1 MEKDFKFAV
10 EDIQRINLSE
20 YEDDEFAVAKMGY
33 LSTKPNSHGLK
44 ISEKVL
50 RESASTVLNKWLVAD
65 MTGIVD
71 AGTHTKEEKIVGRIP
86 KEQDVE
92 FVYDDDGYLRAY
104 VDVVISKIYAKDFC
118 KIFEEENNRA
128 VSVEMRVLSNEDD
141 ESIVESFKIV
151 GVTTLGKQIRPSCPD
166 SDIEFTRFSE
176 EEADKFFAKVHNNS
190 LTALKKFV
198 EERKESMA
206 EQEKLVSH
214 PIDTSKEAMY
224 DGEWDGQKAKQ
235 DLVKEKNFKTLAPK
249 VCMKLEPGW
258 EDHEVTKLGY
268 PVMMLHS
275 GKWVYST
282 KGLASALG
290 YAKKEDETEVINKVE
305 KIYKKLGLDSDRK
318 EDDAK
323 MAEIEFAAVDI
334 GDMWG
339 KMWDA
344 LHARYPDGD
353 WGSVYRIDGIYEEDN
368 KKFAVIHHK
377 DEDTKYRLDFSLT
390 EEGLTL
396 ADEIVKVELEIIETD
411 EVKKFAEPENA
422 EKYTKFEIEGRKA
435 WAKVIKKVQDHEG
448 DSAYVDSIED
458 DHIIYTKDDV
468 RYRVEADVKVDKDD
482 KSVDAD
488 IKWGT
493 VKKDKNQKMAE
504 MTPEEMAEKIGELQ
518 KNIEDRDN
526 IIMEKDK
533 KMGEMEAEL
542 SELREYK
549 AACEKKELATSVESI
564 MAEVKDCMA
573 EDKYNEFRNEGLT
586 CKMSELDAW
595 AKKVKAFC
603 FENGKVP
610 KNSKKHGD
618 VFSFAAPAEN
628 NQKPMNVW
636 DRLKNL

>member
-1 MEKDFKFAV
+1 MEKNFSFAV

-128 VSVEMRVLSNEDD
+128 VSVEMRVLSNEND
-141 ESIVESFKIV
+141 ESLVESFKIV
-151 GVTTLGKQIRPSCPD
+151 GVTTLGKQIRPSCPN
-166 SDIEFTRFSE
+166 SDITVTRFSE

-190 LTALKKFV
+190 LTVLKKFV

-235 DLVKEKNFKTLAPK
+235 DLVKEKNFKTLASK

-258 EDHEVTKLGY
+258 EDREVTKLGY
-268 PVMMLHS
+268 PVMMLHD
-275 GKWVYST
+275 GKWVYAA
-282 KGLASALG
+282 KGLSSALG
-290 YAKKEDETEVINKVE
+290 YAKKENETEVINKVE

-323 MAEIEFAAVDI
+323 MAETTQ
-334 GDMWG
+334 
-339 KMWDA
+339 
-344 LHARYPDGD
+344 
-353 WGSVYRIDGIYEEDN
+353 N
-368 KKFAVIHHK
+368 
-377 DEDTKYRLDFSLT
+377 
-390 EEGLTL
+390 
-396 ADEIVKVELEIIETD
+396 
-411 EVKKFAEPENA
+411 
-422 EKYTKFEIEGRKA
+422 FEIEGRKA

-448 DSAYVDSIED
+448 DGAYVDSIED
-458 DHIIYTKDDV
+458 NHIIYTKGDV
-468 RYRVEADVKVDKDD
+468 RYRVEADIKVDKDD

-488 IKWGT
+488 IKWDT
-493 VKKDKNQKMAE
+493 VKKDADQKMAE
-504 MTPEEMAEKIGELQ
+504 DEAKCEDKEEKKMSDDCDCKDDDDEEDFAKKCTDMAKQ
-518 KNIEDRDN
+518 IEERDN
-526 IIMEKDK
+526 IIMDKDKKIKEMEEELAELREFKKTCMEKDK
-533 KMGEMEAEL
+533 
-542 SELREYK
+542 
-549 AACEKKELATSVESI
+549 ACAVESV
-564 MAEVKDCMA
+564 MNEVKDFMDSEQFKALRDEGMA
-573 EDKYNEFRNEGLT
+573 CEFAQI
-586 CKMSELDAW
+586 DAW
-595 AKKVKAFC
+595 TNKVKAIS
-603 FENGKVP
+603 FESVKGNKKTTKTSSVMWFSAP
-610 KNSKKHGD
+610 VQTEKNKNSLW
-618 VFSFAAPAEN
+618 A
-628 NQKPMNVW
+628 
-636 DRLKNL
+636 

>member
-1 MEKDFKFAV
+1 MRKEVKFENDSELKDF
-10 EDIQRINLSE
+10 QE
-20 YEDDEFAVAKMGY
+20 YDENKLAIAKICV
-33 LSTKPNSHGLK
+33 LSTAPNSHQLN
-44 ISEKVL
+44 ISEEVL
-50 RESASTVLNKWLVAD
+50 RRDIGTIRGNFLVAD
-65 MTGIVD
+65 MMFGD
-71 AGTHTKEEKIVGRIP
+71 ATTHTPNEVPVGYFLPNEDIEFEEVEKDGMKIV
-86 KEQDVE
+86 KAW
-92 FVYDDDGYLRAY
+92 AY
-104 VDVVISKIYAKDFC
+104 A
-118 KIFEEENNRA
+118 
-128 VSVEMRVLSNEDD
+128 VLSKRYASAAYEMFVQDNHRATSIEMTVETPEDD
-141 ESIVESFKIV
+141 EHEVLSFNAFGSTI
-151 GVTTLGKQIRPSCPD
+151 LGKTVAPSCKD
-166 SDIEFTRFSE
+166 AEMSLVRFA
-176 EEADKFFAKVHNNS
+176 EEANNFFDKKRDSINS
-190 LTALKKFV
+190 LKQFV
-198 EERKESMA
+198 EERKKKMA

-224 DGEWDGQKAKQ
+224 DGEWDGQKTKQ

-249 VCMKLEPGW
+249 VCMKLESGW
-258 EDHEVTKLGY
+258 EDREVNKLGY
-268 PVMMLHS
+268 PVMMLHN

-323 MAEIEFAAVDI
+323 MAEIDFAAVDI
-334 GDMWG
+334 GDMWSRLCETINRRQG
-339 KMWDA
+339 WE
-344 LHARYPDGD
+344 Y
-353 WGSVYRIDGIYEEDN
+353 SISGIYEQGN
-368 KKFAVIHHK
+368 KKFAVLK
-377 DEDTKYRLDFSLT
+377 DRGGESYRLDFSLT
-390 EEGLTL
+390 EEGLTI
-396 ADEIVKVELEIIETD
+396 ADEIVKVQTEFIETD
-411 EVKKFAEPENA
+411 DVKKFAEPEDA
-422 EKYTKFEIEGRKA
+422 EKYTQFEIEGRKA

-448 DSAYVDSIED
+448 DGAYVDSIED

-468 RYRVEADVKVDKDD
+468 RYRVEANVKADKDD

-493 VKKDKNQKMAE
+493 VKKDKDQKMAE
-504 MTPEEMAEKIGELQ
+504 MTSEEMAEKIGELQ

-564 MAEVKDCMA
+564 MAEVKDCMS
-573 EDKYNEFRNEGLT
+573 EDKYKEFRDEGLT

-595 AKKVKAFC
+595 SNKVKAFC
-603 FENGKVP
+603 FENGKVGKTTK
-610 KNSKKHGD
+610 KNDGI
-618 VFSFAAPAEN
+618 FSFAAPAEN

>member
-10 EDIQRINLSE
+10 EDIQRLNVEE
-20 YEDDEFAVAKMGY
+20 YDENEYCVARMKF
-33 LSTKPNSHGLK
+33 LSTRPNSHGLK
-44 ISEKVL
+44 FSEEVL
-50 RESASTVLNKWLVAD
+50 KRDAKTVLGTWIVAEMLAGD
-65 MTGIVD
+65 FLTHTPAESIIGIV
-71 AGTHTKEEKIVGRIP
+71 P
-86 KEQDVE
+86 KDQDVE
-92 FVYDDDGYLRAY
+92 FAEADDGYIDAY
-104 VDVVISKIYAKDFC
+104 VDVVLSKRYAKDAYDVFV
-118 KIFEEENNRA
+118 KDNDRS
-128 VSVEMRVLSNEDD
+128 VSIEFNYSHPEDD
-141 ESIVESFKIV
+141 EYEVESYVIR
-151 GVTTLGKQIRPSCPD
+151 GTTILGKTVNPSVPQAN
-166 SDIEFTRFSE
+166 ITVTRFSQ

-224 DGEWDGQKAKQ
+224 DGEWDGQKTKQ
-235 DLVKEKNFKTLAPK
+235 DLVKEKNFKTLAPR
-249 VCMKLEPGW
+249 VCMKLESGW
-258 EDHEVTKLGY
+258 EDREVNKLGY
-268 PVMMLHS
+268 PVMMLHN

-323 MAEIEFAAVDI
+323 MAEIDFAAVDI
-334 GDMWG
+334 GDMWSRLYEAINRRQG
-339 KMWDA
+339 WE
-344 LHARYPDGD
+344 Y
-353 WGSVYRIDGIYEEDN
+353 SISGIYEQNN
-368 KKFAVIHHK
+368 KKFAVLK
-377 DEDTKYRLDFSLT
+377 DRGGESYRLDFSLT
-390 EEGLTL
+390 EEGLTI
-396 ADEIVKVELEIIETD
+396 ADEIVKVQTEFIETD
-411 EVKKFAEPENA
+411 DVKKFAEPEDA
-422 EKYTKFEIEGRKA
+422 EKYTQFEIEGRKA

-448 DSAYVDSIED
+448 DGAYVDSIED

-468 RYRVEADVKVDKDD
+468 RYRVEADVKADKDD

-488 IKWGT
+488 IKWDT
-493 VKKDKNQKMAE
+493 VKKDKDQKMAK
-504 MTPEEMAEKIGELQ
+504 MTSEEMAEKIGELQ

-564 MAEVKDCMA
+564 MAEVKDCMS
-573 EDKYNEFRNEGLT
+573 EDKYKEFRDEGLT

-595 AKKVKAFC
+595 SNKVKAFC
-603 FENGKVP
+603 FENGKVGKTTK
-610 KNSKKHGD
+610 KNDGI
-618 VFSFAAPAEN
+618 FSFASPAEN
-628 NQKPMNVW
+628 TQKPMNVW